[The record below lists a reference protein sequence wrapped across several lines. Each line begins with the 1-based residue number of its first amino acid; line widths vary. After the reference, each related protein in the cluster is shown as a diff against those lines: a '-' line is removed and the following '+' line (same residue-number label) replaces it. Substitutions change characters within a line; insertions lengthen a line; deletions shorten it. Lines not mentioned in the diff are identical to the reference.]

1 MPTQRAVTKIT
12 RNGQITLPAAIRRE
26 AKVKEGDLL
35 AVRFEQDRIVL
46 IPQKL
51 IDKSQ
56 AYFWSE
62 SWQEAEQEAELTR
75 GEGLLSELQAW
86 WESAAGPGRVVRVDN
101 AGDGAPDVEEAVRR
115 IASLATRGPGEG
127 A

>member
-1 MPTQRAVTKIT
+1 MPTQSAVTKIT

-51 IDKSQ
+51 IEKSQ

-62 SWQEAEQEAELTR
+62 SWQDAEREAERDSAE
-75 GEGLLSELQAW
+75 
-86 WESAAGPGRVVRVDN
+86 GRVE
-101 AGDGAPDVEEAVRR
+101 AYETVEDL
-115 IASLATRGPGEG
+115 IAALGQDQD
-127 A
+127 